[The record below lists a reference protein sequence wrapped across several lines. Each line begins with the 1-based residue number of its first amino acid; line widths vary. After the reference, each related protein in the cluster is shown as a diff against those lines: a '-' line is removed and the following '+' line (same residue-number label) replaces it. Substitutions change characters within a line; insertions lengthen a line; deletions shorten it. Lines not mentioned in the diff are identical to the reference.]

1 MCEVCKADQ
10 KCEHPWPQCLASRGE
25 PCAVYDS
32 SAPRRP
38 YSTQGRDWCAWLFK
52 MFAAAT
58 VA

>member
-10 KCEHPWPQCLASRGE
+10 KCEHPWPQCLGE